1 MSEIF
6 NKNHNHFDDQD
17 DKLQQENKSNTFIKI
32 LDLYKSNVCPNTI
45 FYYIFAIIS
54 FAIIP
59 ISLFLLYNPKTDVE
73 FIGLPFGGTGFGIA
87 LMMIIVIAKSTVICI
102 LSLFIFIFLIVKKKF
117 QPAFFLVPFIII
129 FLLVNSAILSIYRD
143 YYIISGD
150 FNLKSI
156 LFFIQFN
163 YLFLPFAYIPFAI
176 LYTIITVIIYIKH
189 IIPIKR
195 TDLK

>member
-6 NKNHNHFDDQD
+6 NKNHNHFDNQD
-17 DKLQQENKSNTFIKI
+17 DESLQENKSNSFIKI
-32 LDLYKSNVCPNTI
+32 FDWCKRNIYTNTI
-45 FYYIFAIIS
+45 CYYIFAIIS
-54 FAIIP
+54 FVIIP
-59 ISLFLLYNPKTDVE
+59 ISLFLLHNPKIDVE
-73 FIGLPFGGTGFGIA
+73 FIGLPFGIGFGIA
-87 LMMIIVIAKSTVICI
+87 LMMIIIITKSTAICI

-117 QPAFFLVPFIII
+117 QPVFFLVPFIII

-163 YLFLPFAYIPFAI
+163 YLFLPLAYIPFAI
-176 LYTIITVIIYIKH
+176 LFTIITVIMYINH